1 MFSSFNPISLIE
13 QRDFMKSI
21 IKFFL
26 ILFFSLSFA
35 HSVSAEIIDEKDL
48 YFKPDPSILIKNNI
62 QSALVLLS
70 PSQLLKK
77 FPEAIDLD
85 SVSGLKQN
93 KVKVL
98 FAKTAFVV
106 DKPIGFFDHEHMQ
119 DLKYLKHIY
128 GEQKVDRIQDSQFT
142 VIVPGATEHSYQMN
156 IFFDSDDIS
165 TLPRSKIIQGVNTAR
180 KFDVLSQG
188 ANSIIFQEFTKYSKY
203 LHSGINIQMFSPLK
217 AGKTLVINY
226 QMMFIKKHYA
236 IKGIVDVNYLE
247 EIEARKNLMS
257 SFKE

>member
-1 MFSSFNPISLIE
+1 
-13 QRDFMKSI
+13 
-21 IKFFL
+21 
-26 ILFFSLSFA
+26 
-35 HSVSAEIIDEKDL
+35 VSADIINEKDL
-48 YFKPDPSILIKNNI
+48 YFKPDPSILIKNKL
-62 QSALVLLS
+62 QYALVLLS
-70 PSQLLKK
+70 PAQLLKK

-85 SVSGLKQN
+85 SVSGLKQK

-106 DKPIGFFDHEHMQ
+106 DRPIGFFDHEHMQ
-119 DLKYLKHIY
+119 DLKYLRHIY
-128 GEQKVDRIQDSQFT
+128 GEQRIDKIVDSQFN
-142 VIVPGATEHSYQMN
+142 VIVPGTTEHSYQMN

-188 ANSIIFQEFTKYSKY
+188 ANSVIFQEFTKYTKY
-203 LHSGINIQMFSPLK
+203 LHSGVNIQMFSPLK
-217 AGKTLVINY
+217 EGKTLVINY
-226 QMMFIKKHYA
+226 QMIFINKHYA
-236 IKGIVDVNYLE
+236 TEGIVDVNYLK